1 MRHRLAH
8 LSCAGALLLGAC
20 ATSSHPAPDPAP
32 ATRPAT
38 PVAAPASR
46 TWEAALAVL
55 KQDGAEFSTQ
65 DAVARTAVTKE
76 LTIPFRYQGVAS
88 DCGEGSV
95 SANQVVMA
103 VRVGGDEQRS
113 DIQVTGRYYLRGIG
127 PIRFCQ
133 TKEFWESNL
142 EQRIRD
148 RAEGR

>member
-1 MRHRLAH
+1 MSTRLA
-8 LSCAGALLLGAC
+8 LRSCAAALLLGAC

-46 TWEAALAVL
+46 TWDVALSVL
-55 KQDGAEFSTQ
+55 KEDGAELSTQ
-65 DAVARTAVTKE
+65 DPATRSAVTKE

-103 VRVGGDEQRS
+103 LRVTGDEQRS
-113 DIQVTGRYYLRGIG
+113 DIQVTGRYYLRGLG

-148 RAEGR
+148 RAEGK